1 MLCKNAI
8 NTSNTKEHRPVPAE
22 RHSSSS
28 GLDSSRVENAMKGNE
43 ETTISRKHRVQVL
56 VQENSPCSRQY
67 SVSITPVVSCWRV

>member
-22 RHSSSS
+22 RHSS
-28 GLDSSRVENAMKGNE
+28 GLDSSRVKNAMKGNE

-56 VQENSPCSRQY
+56 DQENSPYSRQH